1 MNLHLL
7 RIFFTV
13 AREHRF
19 SKAAEV
25 LHISQPAVS
34 KGVRELEHQ
43 LDTALIERNRRK
55 DGVRLTD
62 MGQVLFDHAT
72 GIFALEK
79 AAREDVQSRL
89 GLHRGSLTIGAST
102 TIAGYWLSAHLAAFV
117 ARYPD
122 IDIDVRTGNTGQ
134 VSQWLLDCEVDVA
147 LVEGPVDDPRLA
159 CRHWRNDELA
169 IIAPPA
175 PGQEEQE
182 FRTVAELARARWII
196 REAGSGTRR
205 ATEHLLD
212 EWGITPQRQMTMGN
226 NEAVLDTVS
235 QGLGVALLP
244 WVVARPHL
252 DLGHVERLPIE
263 RGDALQ
269 RPLFELIFIDR
280 PASPPAQAFS
290 QMLSGS
296 ESPR

>member
-7 RIFFTV
+7 RIFFAV
-13 AREHRF
+13 AREQRF
-19 SKAAEV
+19 SRAAEA

-62 MGQVLFDHAT
+62 MGQVLFEHAT

-89 GLHRGSLTIGAST
+89 GLNRGSLTIGAST
-102 TIAGYWLSAHLAAFV
+102 TIAGYWLSTHLAAFA

-147 LVEGPVDDPRLA
+147 LVEGPVQDQRLA
-159 CRHWRNDELA
+159 CRHWRDDELA
-169 IIAPPA
+169 IITPPA
-175 PGQEEQE
+175 SGNGEYAFTMIP
-182 FRTVAELARARWII
+182 ELAEARWII

-212 EWGITPQRQMTMGN
+212 EWGIALKYQMTMGN
-226 NEAVLDTVS
+226 NEAVLDAVS
-235 QGLGVALLP
+235 HGLGVALLP
-244 WVVARPHL
+244 LVVARSHL

-263 RGDALQ
+263 RGAALQ
-269 RPLFELIFIDR
+269 RPLYELVFIDR

-290 QMLSGS
+290 QMLT
-296 ESPR
+296 PTRP